1 MKTLELFPD
10 LKKEYDLAQTF
21 AQSMNFKSVQAYT
34 DYIKE
39 NKTLGFLADPRQ
51 YDGWTNTLTFLGIT
65 KAEDYQ
71 HRMSKINQAER
82 VAKAAKTRERNKAN
96 KLQLSVVSQPVALPQ
111 PQTEQHFTLSE
122 VANILLAHNVS
133 MKDVIDFA
141 DNNKPYDVVQMFEVI
156 KNHLASKV

>member
-10 LKKEYDLAQTF
+10 IKKEYDLAQTF

-39 NKTLGFLADPRQ
+39 NKTLGYLADPRS
-51 YDGWTNTLTFLGIT
+51 YDGWTDPLTFLGIT
-65 KAEDYQ
+65 KDESYQ
-71 HRMSKINQAER
+71 HRNAKINQAER
-82 VAKAAKTRERNKAN
+82 VAKSAKTRERNKAN
-96 KLQLSVVSQPVALPQ
+96 KLQLSAVSQPVALPQ
-111 PQTEQHFTLSE
+111 AQTEQHFTLSE

-141 DNNKPYDVVQMFEVI
+141 DNKKPYDVVQMFEVI